1 MRGLAALMLVGML
14 AGCADDRTFDERF
27 DETANH
33 IEQRAANLDA
43 EANGVEA
50 NSAFEADRSKAP

>member
-1 MRGLAALMLVGML
+1 MRGLAALMLVWTL
-14 AGCADDRTFDERF
+14 AGCKDNRTFDERY

-43 EANGVEA
+43 EGNGVEA
-50 NSAFEADRSKAP
+50 NSAFEEGRSKAP